1 LIQGDLPT
9 DPVKAAR
16 LDKAT
21 KETLEQRSKRS
32 NFDTLGD
39 LIFRLTK
46 EGYVLR
52 FNLALFIK
60 SQVTIAGILAGLD
73 PALKQDDYLMKRS
86 GSLVKKELPKR
97 FLYTLWFPKW
107 NSHSYGSMLSNE
119 DVKDVLMS
127 KCFGGH

>member
-1 LIQGDLPT
+1 MSEDI
-9 DPVKAAR
+9 R
-16 LDKAT
+16 L
-21 KETLEQRSKRS
+21 
-32 NFDTLGD
+32 G
-39 LIFRLTK
+39 K

-73 PALKQDDYLMKRS
+73 PTLKQDDYLMKRS

-119 DVKDVLMS
+119 DVKDVLMN